1 MSHTAVSA
9 RGGLAPAAVFPL
21 VAVVLAVP
29 PALLCDTPC
38 GMARAPGRRCL
49 TTWISG
55 PGYDLLLQRA
65 KDEEGGNLSA
75 LVRRMLRYASLH
87 MPKGWR

>member
-1 MSHTAVSA
+1 MSHTVVSA
-9 RGGLAPAAVFPL
+9 RGELAPAAVFPL
-21 VAVVLAVP
+21 VAVVLGGL
-29 PALLCDTPC
+29 PALPCGTPC

-55 PGYDLLLQRA
+55 PGYDLLIQRA
-65 KDEEGGNLSA
+65 NDEEGGNLSA

-87 MPKGWR
+87 MPKGWK